1 MQYPTRIMRAILTL
15 AAAAALSLTLIP
27 PASAQDTG
35 ALEPFITIGTAY
47 RATAN
52 ITYLKVGAVESRL
65 DVYQNRASTT
75 PAPTLVWM
83 HGGNWVGGSREA
95 SMLTLLPF
103 LRLGWNIVNVD
114 YRLLQVA
121 PAPAAAEDC
130 RCALRWVT
138 EHAKD
143 YNINPARVVVSGNSA
158 GGQLSLLSAMA
169 TSAAGLDAPCP
180 GADIR
185 PAAVINWYGFP
196 SLVDVLDGKN
206 ANQAV
211 NNWIGPGANRAD
223 LARRLS
229 PATYVRAG
237 GVPVLTIHGDVD
249 PTSAHE
255 YAVAFHA
262 ALTKAGVPNQL
273 LTIPGGKHG
282 GFTEAETGRIYEAIG
297 AFLSRTL
304 PR

>member
-1 MQYPTRIMRAILTL
+1 MQITRTLTL
-15 AAAAALSLTLIP
+15 TVALASSAFTAAF
-27 PASAQDTG
+27 AQDTRSL
-35 ALEPFITIGTAY
+35 APFITVGTAY
-47 RATAN
+47 RATPDV
-52 ITYLKVGAVESRL
+52 TYLKAGAVESKL
-65 DVYQNRASTT
+65 DVYQNRLSTA

-95 SMLTLLPF
+95 AMLTLLPF
-103 LRLGWNIVNVD
+103 FRLGWNVVNVD
-114 YRLLQVA
+114 YRLLQTA

-130 RCALRWVT
+130 RCALRWVA

-143 YNINPARVVVSGNSA
+143 YNIDPTRIVVSGNSA

-169 TSAAGLDAPCP
+169 PATAGLDTLCP
-180 GADIR
+180 GAEVR

-211 NNWIGPGANRAD
+211 NNWIGQGAGRVG
-223 LARRLS
+223 LAKRLS
-229 PATYVRAG
+229 PSTYVRAG
-237 GVPVLTIHGDVD
+237 GVPVLTIHGDAD
-249 PTSAHE
+249 PTSAYE
-255 YAVAFHA
+255 YAVSFHA
-262 ALTKAGVPNQL
+262 ALTKAGVTNQL

-282 GFTEAETGRIYEAIG
+282 GFTEAETLSAYETIS
-297 AFLSRTL
+297 AFLTKAL

>member
-1 MQYPTRIMRAILTL
+1 MLTTRIL
-15 AAAAALSLTLIP
+15 AATALLALGSIT
-27 PASAQDTG
+27 PALAQDTR
-35 ALEPFITIGTAY
+35 ALAPFITLGAAY
-47 RATAN
+47 RATPD
-52 ITYLKVGAVESRL
+52 ITYLKAGAVESKL
-65 DVYQNRASTT
+65 DVYQNRVSTT
-75 PAPTLVWM
+75 LVPTLVWM
-83 HGGNWVGGSREA
+83 HGGNWVGGTREA
-95 SMLTLLPF
+95 ALLTLLPF
-103 LRLGWNIVNVD
+103 FRLGWNVVNVD

-130 RCALRWVT
+130 RCALRWVV

-143 YNINPARVVVSGNSA
+143 YNIDTARIVVSGNSA

-169 TSAAGLDAPCP
+169 PASAGLDSLCP
-180 GADIR
+180 GADVR

-196 SLVDVLDGKN
+196 SLVDVLDGRN
-206 ANQAV
+206 ANLAV
-211 NNWIGPGANRAD
+211 NNWIGPGAGRVD

-229 PATYVRAG
+229 PATYVREG
-237 GVPVLTIHGDVD
+237 GVPVFTIHGDAD

-262 ALTKAGVPNQL
+262 ALTKAGVTNQL

-282 GFTEAETGRIYEAIG
+282 GFSEGETLNIYVAITSFI
-297 AFLSRTL
+297 AKAL